1 MTIYSPDM
9 VTASTSLGT
18 RKGRAKGG
26 LARSAKRAAGDL
38 DPVRVVGNPGSPWL
52 TSYEACE
59 YLRFTGKHKLRSL
72 YKFIERTG
80 VNVSRRGRSLL
91 LKRSDL
97 DDAVGA

>member
-1 MTIYSPDM
+1 M
-9 VTASTSLGT
+9 VTKNTSIGACE
-18 RKGRAKGG
+18 GRAQRR
-26 LARSAKRAAGDL
+26 ARRPKLTTSDL
-38 DPVRVVGNPGSPWL
+38 DAARTVGNPGSPWL

-97 DDAVGA
+97 DEAVGA

>member
-1 MTIYSPDM
+1 M
-9 VTASTSLGT
+9 VTKNTSIGT
-18 RKGRAKGG
+18 GEGRAQRR
-26 LARSAKRAAGDL
+26 ARRPKLTASDL
-38 DPVRVVGNPGSPWL
+38 DAARTVGNPGSPWL

-97 DDAVGA
+97 DEAVGA